1 MQVKL
6 KEAEASV
13 QETIKNCDVKLN
25 EKEEQIRYLD
35 QLHRDLTSNT
45 DSEMKS
51 LKLIIETQK
60 QELDTERLALKEK
73 DGVMQ

>member
-35 QLHRDLTSNT
+35 QLHRDLTINT